1 MSNTWNWIWGH
12 AGTLTKP
19 LVSRCLSWLQA
30 LIAFLR
36 WQSLLS
42 FFFHAKLSP
51 FWSHFRFLEVASI
64 FSHSA
69 VVSRR
74 PEAASF
80 GGSRR
85 PNQTCWYYTR
95 FLFSGRMSDFCKN
108 AYRTPDLRDSSQ
120 WQSVETLLDMQ
131 KDIFWICCSD
141 YLVLQRGEPRDVLMD
156 VQGWDSCKTWGHIR
170 GGGRRAERD
179 LQVSG
184 QNLINTFTPHENSP
198 FLKMPK

>member
-1 MSNTWNWIWGH
+1 MELDFRTCRDSHNASGEL
-12 AGTLTKP
+12 A
-19 LVSRCLSWLQA
+19 A
-30 LIAFLR
+30 FELIALLRSESVKSLWGFFL
-36 WQSLLS
+36 LC
-42 FFFHAKLSP
+42 KIEP
-51 FWSHFRFLEVASI
+51 FWSHFGFPEVPSN

-85 PNQTCWYYTR
+85 PNQTFWYYTR
-95 FLFSGRMSDFCKN
+95 FLFSGRMSDFCQN
-108 AYRTPDLRDSSQ
+108 AYQTPDLLRFIPVTIWWNPAWYAERRLLNLLQ
-120 WQSVETLLDMQ
+120 WLSC
-131 KDIFWICCSD
+131 F
-141 YLVLQRGEPRDVLMD
+141 QRGEPRDVLMD